1 MFPNEITLFSG
12 NNTKIDYHKVIE
24 TNKKLQRL
32 ILQQKKWT
40 KHMNELEWI
49 EHALIFLE
57 GTLRKYLS
65 AKNLLNTLN

>member
-32 ILQQKKWT
+32 ILQQKKLT